1 MNWLNTDSMSII
13 KFNNIIII
21 INCLMAIGYVIVSIG
36 SKYLYRYQPNLNSI
50 LLINIINIKY
60 WIN

>member
-1 MNWLNTDSMSII
+1 MSII

-60 WIN
+60 